1 MKTSIHKLASEH
13 PHSLKASIRK
23 LASEHPY
30 ILKACITEQDKKDN
44 TA

>member
-1 MKTSIHKLASEH
+1 M
-13 PHSLKASIRK
+13 KASIRK